1 MAKRTLAKILPSVLF
16 ITFSLSVFYCTLS
29 QDMTLPI
36 LASVELESKCRGQ
49 PGRKEQHHGRSD
61 LFRFFAV
68 ARNVHDTRGRVG
80 RARLHWVSVGKPR
93 QDAGW

>member
-16 ITFSLSVFYCTLS
+16 ITFSLSVFYLVAGH
-29 QDMTLPI
+29 D
-36 LASVELESKCRGQ
+36 ASYLTVELESKCRGQ